1 MHARSRFHRLFVY
14 QSQVPA
20 VVRTFSVNMRYAF
33 VVSETGEFRELVLQ
47 STEQLGVDTA
57 LEAKPR

>member
-1 MHARSRFHRLFVY
+1 MHARSRFHRLFAC

-20 VVRTFSVNMRYAF
+20 VVQAFSVNMRYAF
-33 VVSETGEFRELVLQ
+33 VASEMGEFRELLSQ